1 MFHLRAIP
9 GPPGAAEDKDMTDA
23 SNTPRRWFITGANSG
38 FGLALAHAALA
49 AGDEVVAAV
58 RRPETMAAL
67 TAESGGRL
75 SVVELDVSRREQ
87 LPAAV
92 EAAGRVDVLVNNAG
106 FGIVGAIEET
116 SEAELRTTMEV
127 MFFGPLELTRL
138 LLPQMR
144 ERRSG
149 TIVQLT
155 SMGGML
161 SFPGVGAYSAAKG
174 ALELASEALAGEV
187 APLGIKVLIVEPGA
201 FRTGFAAP
209 AALRAVDARIA
220 DYDGTAGAT
229 RDGLPTSHG
238 AQEGDPAKAAAAVL
252 EVLEWKEPPL
262 RLPLGN
268 DAVDEIRKKL
278 AGVGADIDATEHL
291 GRAMAS

>member
-1 MFHLRAIP
+1 
-9 GPPGAAEDKDMTDA
+9 MTEGTG
-23 SNTPRRWFITGANSG
+23 TPRRWFITGANSG
-38 FGLALAHAALA
+38 FGLALTHAALA

-58 RRPETMAAL
+58 RRPETMAELA
-67 TAESGGRL
+67 AASDGRV
-75 SVVELDVSRREQ
+75 SVVELDVSRRDR
-87 LPAAV
+87 LRAAV
-92 EAAGRVDVLVNNAG
+92 EAAGRIDVLVNNAG

-116 SEAELRTTMEV
+116 SETELRTAMEV

-138 LLPQMR
+138 VLPQMR

-187 APLGIKVLIVEPGA
+187 EPLGIRVLIVEPGA

-209 AALRAVDARIA
+209 AALQTVDARIA
-220 DYDGTAGAT
+220 DYDETSGAT

-252 EVLEWKEPPL
+252 DVLGWKEPPL
-262 RLPLGN
+262 RLALGN
-268 DAVDEIRKKL
+268 DAVDAIRGKL
-278 AGVGADIDATEHL
+278 AAVAADLDATERL
-291 GRAMAS
+291 GRAMGV